1 MLYVET
7 HTPHTGAAIQHTYVG
22 HHDLLR
28 AKQIR
33 TFGNS
38 GLYRIAPGRML
49 AIFPFPQL
57 HNIQSKK
64 NILAYTKQGLPV
76 CGVFRKKT
84 QQQQPECSRAKAAT
98 VSIIPLRQS
107 LEG

>member
-76 CGVFRKKT
+76 CGVFRKKNPT
-84 QQQQPECSRAKAAT
+84 TTGINHSIET
-98 VSIIPLRQS
+98 VPRGIMYLR
-107 LEG
+107 

>member
-76 CGVFRKKT
+76 WCVVCSVKKPNNNS
-84 QQQQPECSRAKAAT
+84 QNVPEPKQR
-98 VSIIPLRQS
+98 LFQS
-107 LEG
+107 FH